1 MQGTRKVPVEILV
14 NGYPQIKTEI
24 VADGSVQALEYEL
37 DIPRSSW
44 VRTTAHFRSLRGH
57 GLSLDDNLDN
67 KLLSS
72 SGVCCRQVAARVLPS
87 SHTNPIFVIVG
98 DKPIRAFRRSLQWC
112 LESVDQCWSQKIR
125 FLKEEEM
132 EQAKLDYEHA
142 RKVYRER
149 LAECEVDGP
158 ETTAGL

>member
-1 MQGTRKVPVEILV
+1 
-14 NGYPQIKTEI
+14 
-24 VADGSVQALEYEL
+24 
-37 DIPRSSW
+37 
-44 VRTTAHFRSLRGH
+44 
-57 GLSLDDNLDN
+57 
-67 KLLSS
+67 LSS
-72 SGVCCRQVAARVLPS
+72 SGVCCRRQVAARVLPS

>member
-1 MQGTRKVPVEILV
+1 M
-14 NGYPQIKTEI
+14 
-24 VADGSVQALEYEL
+24 
-37 DIPRSSW
+37 
-44 VRTTAHFRSLRGH
+44 
-57 GLSLDDNLDN
+57 
-67 KLLSS
+67 
-72 SGVCCRQVAARVLPS
+72 AARILPS